1 MASGLAS
8 QEKQEVKNLI
18 DPFTWEKNKRIIT
31 QEVHG
36 IPGLG
41 NFSYRKQ
48 LESDSQPEL
57 HCHLGM
63 CEIHCV
69 VKGHWSTGIVS
80 GDEIR
85 RYPLSGGEGLIIYPG
100 EAHNSGPVQH
110 VPNEFYGLQIHIDG
124 DGEILGL
131 DQEYSDL
138 LRRQYTQSRHR
149 HVKVP
154 FTCISLL
161 QQAFDLFSSG
171 EPLRRSIGLQYLTC
185 FLFQFALMKPVDEL
199 ESARVDSRIDFA
211 LRYIEANYTRPLNL
225 EQLAQ
230 EAGYSASYFEAKF
243 LKEMGTT
250 LKQYVNKYK
259 VEKAKELLAATD
271 EPVTDLAYRLG
282 WSSSNYFC
290 TVFKKYTGIPPLQ
303 YRKLCKAKRE
313 DKH

>member
-100 EAHNSGPVQH
+100 EAHNSGPVQQ

-138 LRRQYTQSRHR
+138 LRRQYTQSKHR

-185 FLFQFALMKPVDEL
+185 FLFQFGLMKPVDEL

-290 TVFKKYTGIPPLQ
+290 TVFKKYTGVPPLQ
-303 YRKLCKAKRE
+303 YRKLCKTKRE
-313 DKH
+313 DNP

>member
-131 DQEYSDL
+131 DQAYSDL

-271 EPVTDLAYRLG
+271 EPVTYLAYRLG

-290 TVFKKYTGIPPLQ
+290 TVFKKYTGVPPLQ

-313 DKH
+313 DNP

>member
-69 VKGHWSTGIVS
+69 VKGHWSTSIVS

-131 DQEYSDL
+131 DQAYSDL

-185 FLFQFALMKPVDEL
+185 FLFQFGLMKPVDEL

-282 WSSSNYFC
+282 WSSSN
-290 TVFKKYTGIPPLQ
+290 
-303 YRKLCKAKRE
+303 
-313 DKH
+313 

>member
-1 MASGLAS
+1 M
-8 QEKQEVKNLI
+8 
-18 DPFTWEKNKRIIT
+18 
-31 QEVHG
+31 
-36 IPGLG
+36 
-41 NFSYRKQ
+41 
-48 LESDSQPEL
+48 
-57 HCHLGM
+57 
-63 CEIHCV
+63 
-69 VKGHWSTGIVS
+69 
-80 GDEIR
+80 
-85 RYPLSGGEGLIIYPG
+85 
-100 EAHNSGPVQH
+100 
-110 VPNEFYGLQIHIDG
+110 
-124 DGEILGL
+124 
-131 DQEYSDL
+131 
-138 LRRQYTQSRHR
+138 
-149 HVKVP
+149 P

-271 EPVTDLAYRLG
+271 EPVTDLAYRL
-282 WSSSNYFC
+282 SL
-290 TVFKKYTGIPPLQ
+290 I
-303 YRKLCKAKRE
+303 
-313 DKH
+313 HI

>member
-290 TVFKKYTGIPPLQ
+290 TVFKKYTGMTPLQ
-303 YRKLCKAKRE
+303 YRRLREAK
-313 DKH
+313 

>member
-69 VKGHWSTGIVS
+69 VKGHWSTSIVS

-100 EAHNSGPVQH
+100 EAHNSGPVQMGRFWGWTRRTPTCCADSI
-110 VPNEFYGLQIHIDG
+110 PNPGTG
-124 DGEILGL
+124 M
-131 DQEYSDL
+131 
-138 LRRQYTQSRHR
+138 SRCPSPVSPCFSR
-149 HVKVP
+149 P
-154 FTCISLL
+154 STCSP
-161 QQAFDLFSSG
+161 AESPCGGASAC
-171 EPLRRSIGLQYLTC
+171 SI
-185 FLFQFALMKPVDEL
+185 
-199 ESARVDSRIDFA
+199 
-211 LRYIEANYTRPLNL
+211 
-225 EQLAQ
+225 
-230 EAGYSASYFEAKF
+230 
-243 LKEMGTT
+243 
-250 LKQYVNKYK
+250 
-259 VEKAKELLAATD
+259 
-271 EPVTDLAYRLG
+271 
-282 WSSSNYFC
+282 
-290 TVFKKYTGIPPLQ
+290 
-303 YRKLCKAKRE
+303 
-313 DKH
+313 